1 MAALKY
7 IRKTNEMSSLPGR
20 IFINIAIKPDLA
32 FDFDALCESLDLT
45 RSEVIRM
52 LIVYAVDGKTKKG
65 EPIINDVISFFNDYR
80 VDKAD

>member
-1 MAALKY
+1 MAIKY

-32 FDFDALCESLDLT
+32 FDFDTLCDSLNLT

-52 LIVYAVDGKTKKG
+52 LIVYAVDAKNKKG
-65 EPIINDVISFFNDYR
+65 EPIINDIISFFGNYQ
-80 VDKAD
+80 VDKSN